1 MLRAIDHI
9 VILVRDL
16 AQASADY
23 ERAGFTVTPGGTHA
37 AGTTHNALISF
48 ADGTY
53 FELIAF
59 FEPDR
64 PQEHRWWSRGA
75 QGDGLVDYALL
86 SSDLA
91 ADCAAMRSHGLQPQ
105 GPEDGGRLRP
115 DGERLVWR
123 SAMLG
128 RGNSYPA
135 LPFVIEDVTPRDL
148 RVPGG
153 DATRHRLP
161 VTRVTGLTVVTADLA
176 AGADALAALLGT
188 AGESVNTAEGAG
200 QRFTIGRQWL
210 LLLQP
215 SASSDAGQHLAAR
228 GEGPYEIALSGES
241 GASSGQGELLPV
253 DQTHGARI
261 RVAR

>member
-64 PQEHRWWSRGA
+64 PQEHRWWSRAA

-91 ADCAAMRSHGLQPQ
+91 ADCAAMRSHGLSPQ

-123 SAMLG
+123 SALLG
-128 RGNSYPA
+128 RGNGHPA

-148 RVPGG
+148 RVPGD
-153 DATRHRLP
+153 DATQHRLP
-161 VTRVTGLTVVTADLA
+161 IARVAGLTVVTADAA
-176 AGADALAALLGT
+176 AGGDALAALLGT
-188 AGESVNTAEGAG
+188 LGESENTTEGTVR
-200 QRFTIGRQWL
+200 RFTIGQQWL

-215 SASSDAGQHLAAR
+215 SAGSDAGQHLAAR
-228 GEGPYEIALSGES
+228 GDGPYEIALSGAR
-241 GASSGQGELLPV
+241 GAAPDQGNLLPA
-253 DQTHGARI
+253 DETHGVRI
-261 RVAR
+261 RVAE